1 MKIFLAPGGLE
12 DKGDNIKELKG
23 PFTQAIFAAIFV
35 AIPNRPCK
43 LAAISW
49 RFRGDLSPQNRRD
62 FEHAR
67 ILRRFTGDFFSLRVK
82 KTYFGVPP
90 RVVCH
95 KHGGRCL

>member
-1 MKIFLAPGGLE
+1 MASSS
-12 DKGDNIKELKG
+12 
-23 PFTQAIFAAIFV
+23 
-35 AIPNRPCK
+35 RRCK

-67 ILRRFTGDFFSLRVK
+67 ILRRFPGDFFSLRVT

-90 RVVCH
+90 RVVVTNMADFACNTTSI
-95 KHGGRCL
+95 KSPKKEKVPKEARKLGRLQKKNI